1 MKVNKQEVQKGF
13 TLIELLIVIII
24 IGILAAITLVTYNG
38 VQDRARTAVGQQT
51 ARDVASK
58 AEMYQSNKGTY
69 PTALADF
76 NSADVKEANI
86 PTSVTIQFDT
96 TFVLNASTA
105 DNGKVVVYGCPS
117 GTTAATGGGS
127 EVGYWDYSHNNVVY
141 TNVGNGCT
149 AKS

>member
-1 MKVNKQEVQKGF
+1 MKINRQEVQKGF

-51 ARDVASK
+51 ARDVANK
-58 AEMYQSNKGTY
+58 AEIYQTAKGAY

-76 NSADVKEANI
+76 NSTDVKEANV

-105 DNGKVVVYGCPS
+105 NNGKVVSYKGCTD
-117 GTTAATGGGS
+117 GVN
-127 EVGYWDYSHNNVVY
+127 VGYWDYTSNKVV
-141 TNVGNGCT
+141 TITAGNGCS
-149 AKS
+149 AS